1 MERVCIQQERK
12 HRKLME
18 RKSFLDSLDKLKREI
33 LSSSAEL
40 ELIYAQSER
49 NNPWFVQ
56 QYLDASMQAILQQF
70 IDPDKSRTWLEAYEE
85 KNSKSNRVG
94 LIMAGNIPLVGFHD
108 LFCVIAAGHKAV
120 IKLSDKDPFLLP
132 FITDLWGKVWP
143 EVKDSIYYVDKLDKI
158 DSVIATGSNNSK
170 RYFEYY
176 FRQYPH
182 VFRQNRNGIAILTG
196 KESMDDLKDLAK
208 DISMFFGLGCRN
220 VSKIYVPDGYDF
232 STWQEAVADWSWMA
246 DHSKYRHN
254 LDYNLAIYLINQV
267 PHINLGSLILKEDD
281 AITSRIGCLH
291 YSFYNDISKVSN
303 EIEERRADIQCV
315 VSQSPVTGWDH
326 INFGET
332 QFPALNQY
340 ADGVDTMEFL
350 TALN

>member
-1 MERVCIQQERK
+1 M
-12 HRKLME
+12 HRKA
-18 RKSFLDSLDKLKREI
+18 FIDSLDKLKAEVI
-33 LSSSAEL
+33 ASAEL
-40 ELIYAQSER
+40 EGIYIQSER

-70 IDPDKSRTWLEAYEE
+70 IDSEKCKAWLETYME
-85 KNSKSNRVG
+85 SKSDPLRIG

-108 LFCVIAAGHKAV
+108 LFCVLAAGHKAV

-132 FITDLWGKVWP
+132 FMTEHWIKVWP
-143 EVKDSIYYVDKLDKI
+143 ELKDSIFYVDKLEKI

-182 VFRQNRNGIAILTG
+182 VFRQNRNGVAILTG
-196 KESMDDLKDLAK
+196 KESMDDLKNLAK
-208 DISMFFGLGCRN
+208 DIFMFFGLGCRN
-220 VSKIYVPDGYDF
+220 VSKIYVPEGYDF
-232 STWQEAVADWSWMA
+232 GLWPEVVADWKWMA

-267 PHINLGSLILKEDD
+267 PHINLGPLILKEDE

-291 YSFYNDISKVSN
+291 YSFYNDYSKVIH
-303 EIEERRADIQCV
+303 EIEERREDIQCV
-315 VSQSPVTGWDH
+315 VSQSPVPGWDH
-326 INFGET
+326 VHVGET
-332 QFPALNQY
+332 QSPALNQY
-340 ADGVDTMEFL
+340 ADGVDTMQFL
-350 TALN
+350 TALNG